1 MFYKTMQPQSV
12 KVLISKLLTGVA
24 KKIDK
29 KIKKLFC
36 NLVEKPIETNGST
49 LCLQFIKINV

>member
-1 MFYKTMQPQSV
+1 MFYKTMQPHSV
-12 KVLISKLLTGVA
+12 KVLISKILTGVA

-36 NLVEKPIETNGST
+36 NSVEKPIETNGST